1 MTILVEAT
9 PAIIKAFVWSA
20 RQVEVGVGVAP
31 NNLTGDNTAGRG
43 TKPSSFGFVQGA
55 GAGAGAGAGVGLLV
69 LMLETPG
76 SLSRL
81 ADAASFIIF
90 G

>member
-55 GAGAGAGAGVGLLV
+55 GAGAGVGLLV